1 MHFQS
6 RNYFLIFHRAF
17 DFKTERGEACSPNSL
32 TTMQNV
38 LVRLKKIRFFK
49 GDIQSGSSFHISI
62 GHNTVQATMTLFVDK
77 TKEGMSWY
85 EEMNM
90 NMNMNM
96 KMSC

>member
-1 MHFQS
+1 
-6 RNYFLIFHRAF
+6 
-17 DFKTERGEACSPNSL
+17 
-32 TTMQNV
+32 MQNV